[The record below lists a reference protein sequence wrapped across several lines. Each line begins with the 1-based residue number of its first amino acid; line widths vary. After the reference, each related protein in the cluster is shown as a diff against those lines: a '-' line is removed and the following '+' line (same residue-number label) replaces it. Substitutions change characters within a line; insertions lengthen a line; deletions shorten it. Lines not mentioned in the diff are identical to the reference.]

1 MNLGTPKNF
10 TKQNNHHPSSTIFG
24 VVNQSPFLSRHDLIK
39 HRIMPALTSAST
51 GIVLSVKTTG
61 SGYDG
66 KEMDMFF
73 EMDILMKADV
83 AHFQLQVL
91 TL

>member
-1 MNLGTPKNF
+1 
-10 TKQNNHHPSSTIFG
+10 
-24 VVNQSPFLSRHDLIK
+24 
-39 HRIMPALTSAST
+39 MPALTSAST

-61 SGYDG
+61 NGYDG

>member
-1 MNLGTPKNF
+1 
-10 TKQNNHHPSSTIFG
+10 
-24 VVNQSPFLSRHDLIK
+24 
-39 HRIMPALTSAST
+39 MPALTSAST

-66 KEMDMFF
+66 KETEMLF
-73 EMDILMKADV
+73 EMDILKMDV

-91 TL
+91 TLWHRSC